1 VSWENEGLKLEG
13 IVTLPRPE
21 IAKAPYKTLVFPHGG
36 PHSRSVRGF
45 SFVAQVF
52 AARGYLVFEPN
63 FRGSA
68 GYGQAFIDA
77 DRFDFGGGDM
87 RDLLSGVDFLDAIE
101 KDRRG
106 SRHRH
111 VDHAAQPLLA
121 PAPQNELCVRM
132 DRLLVAHRLQPSP
145 SAFGRGS

>member
-1 VSWENEGLKLEG
+1 VVSWKNEGLKLEG
-13 IVTLPRPE
+13 ILTLPRPE

-52 AARGYLVFEPN
+52 AAQGYLVFEPN

-87 RDLLSGVDFLDAIE
+87 RDILSGVDHLVRE
-101 KDRRG
+101 KLADPDRQFVYG
-106 SRHRH
+106 SSYGGFMTCWLVGHTRQFK
-111 VDHAAQPLLA
+111 AAVA
-121 PAPQNELCVRM
+121 QNAVT
-132 DRLLVAHRLQPSP
+132 
-145 SAFGRGS
+145 